1 MKKIDIDFKNLA
13 NIKQRFCIK
22 DIENF
27 LNCHLEHPDDTIA
40 IVDGL
45 FGTGKTTIL
54 QQIIKIYKSKQG
66 FENKI
71 DFYDVELD
79 DTMEDIYKIL
89 EKQESKIVCF
99 NNITNAK
106 DFIDDSAILAN
117 IYAKYRI
124 GIVIS
129 GDYSLEFTIA
139 KNHKLYARTETF
151 STNYVPYIE
160 AKQVFNFSIDDYI
173 KYGGLINKDLLKDY
187 NSFTQY
193 IDNYIVYNIIISAKK
208 TKEEAIEED
217 VINNI
222 DDIKTIIYKM
232 LDTYCGAINKNLL
245 LRDLKKVNYDIDKL
259 SISNYIKFVH
269 KNKNTKNKNR
279 QFLKKLDA
287 DYSIKIDYHSIYWLV
302 RDLHIF
308 FSDMGLLGKMEV
320 DSFYFK
326 EKDKWYDGSIRYNK
340 WLCGYKKQYH
350 LIQPFIKYFF
360 LSKKLDYIDDD
371 KFKKNF
377 NFELTD
383 DFKLKLKNKL
393 IENIENYILRDSIT
407 LDVFKI
413 LKDFKYDYYLEGYGN
428 RKSNR
433 YGIKKME
440 FTKDNSSL
448 DILDLWVGDYENKI
462 YYLFKIVNSTKAQ
475 IEFLKDK
482 NLMEYFNY
490 YFSQRYNIIILY
502 KGENLLDKE
511 NNILYLG
518 IEYFLT
524 CIHKYKDLKFIIELF
539 DGIKD
544 Y

>member
-66 FENKI
+66 FENKVA
-71 DFYDVELD
+71 FYDVELD

-99 NNITNAK
+99 SNITNAK

-124 GIVIS
+124 GIVVS

-193 IDNYIVYNIIISAKK
+193 IDNYIVDNIIISAKK
-208 TKEEAIEED
+208 TEEEAIEED

-222 DDIKTIIYKM
+222 DDIKIIIYKM

-245 LRDLKKVNYDIDKL
+245 LRNLKKVNYDIDKL
-259 SISNYIKFVH
+259 SISNYIKFVY

-308 FSDMGLLGKMEV
+308 F
-320 DSFYFK
+320 F
-326 EKDKWYDGSIRYNK
+326 
-340 WLCGYKKQYH
+340 
-350 LIQPFIKYFF
+350 
-360 LSKKLDYIDDD
+360 
-371 KFKKNF
+371 
-377 NFELTD
+377 
-383 DFKLKLKNKL
+383 
-393 IENIENYILRDSIT
+393 
-407 LDVFKI
+407 
-413 LKDFKYDYYLEGYGN
+413 
-428 RKSNR
+428 
-433 YGIKKME
+433 
-440 FTKDNSSL
+440 
-448 DILDLWVGDYENKI
+448 
-462 YYLFKIVNSTKAQ
+462 
-475 IEFLKDK
+475 
-482 NLMEYFNY
+482 
-490 YFSQRYNIIILY
+490 
-502 KGENLLDKE
+502 
-511 NNILYLG
+511 
-518 IEYFLT
+518 
-524 CIHKYKDLKFIIELF
+524 
-539 DGIKD
+539 
-544 Y
+544 

>member
-1 MKKIDIDFKNLA
+1 MQKINIDFKKLA
-13 NIKQRFCIK
+13 NIEQRFCIK
-22 DIENF
+22 DIEYF
-27 LNCHLEHPDDTIA
+27 LNYHLEHPNDTIT

-54 QQIIKIYKSKQG
+54 QQIIKIYESKPD
-66 FENKI
+66 FENKVA
-71 DFYDVELD
+71 FYNVELD
-79 DTMEDIYKIL
+79 DTMEDIYKVL
-89 EKQESKIVCF
+89 EKREVKIVCF
-99 NNITNAK
+99 NNITNVK
-106 DFIDDSAILAN
+106 DFIDNSACLAN

-124 GIVIS
+124 GIVVS
-129 GDYSLEFTIA
+129 GDYSLEFTLA
-139 KNHKLYARTETF
+139 KNHTLFDRTKTF
-151 STNYVPYIE
+151 STNYFPYLE

-193 IDNYIVYNIIISAKK
+193 IDNYIVDNIIISAKK
-208 TKEEAIEED
+208 TKRESIEEN
-217 VINNI
+217 VLNNI

-245 LRDLKKVNYDIDKL
+245 LRDLKKVNYDINKL
-259 SISNYIKFVH
+259 STSNYIKFVH
-269 KNKNTKNKNR
+269 KNNNTKNKNR

-287 DYSIKIDYHSIYWLV
+287 DSSIKIDYRSIYWLV

-326 EKDKWYDGSIRYNK
+326 EKYKRYNGSIRYNE
-340 WLCGYKKQYH
+340 WLCGYKKQYY
-350 LIQPFIKYFF
+350 LIQPFIKYFL

-371 KFKKNF
+371 KFKNNF

-393 IENIENYILRDSIT
+393 IENIENYILRDVII

-413 LKDFKYDYYLEGYGN
+413 LKDFKYNYSECYGR

-433 YGIKKME
+433 YEVKKME
-440 FTKDNSSL
+440 FTKDNSTL
-448 DILDLWVGDYENKI
+448 DILDLWVSDYETKI
-462 YYLFKIVNSTKAQ
+462 FYLFKIVNSTKAQ

-482 NLMEYFNY
+482 ILMEYFNY
-490 YFSQRYNIIILY
+490 YFSKRYNIIILY
-502 KGENLLDKE
+502 KGENFLDKE
-511 NNILYLG
+511 NNILYLS
-518 IEYFLT
+518 IEYFLE
-524 CIHKYKDLKFIIELF
+524 CIHKDKDLKFILELF
-539 DGIKD
+539 DNCKD
-544 Y
+544 F